1 MNKSMK
7 NYAVLNSL
15 NVVIGVSQLSSEVE
29 SEQHVI
35 IDTYDLSLIGAEYQP
50 GTNTFINLITNE
62 PADSNPIQINITSV
76 LSATMVN
83 SDFTHITCNELENIT
98 VKGTLN
104 IPDRTFSMPIRRD
117 DGRLILFPVN
127 VVNGVFEAVLNFPTS
142 GQYCYSDVEANIDL
156 PPNTFTVAKIKLD
169 VLRKT
174 A

>member
-1 MNKSMK
+1 MGS
-7 NYAVLNSL
+7 
-15 NVVIGVSQLSSEVE
+15 
-29 SEQHVI
+29 
-35 IDTYDLSLIGAEYQP
+35 EYQAST
-50 GTNTFINLITNE
+50 GTFIDLVTNA
-62 PADSNPIQINITSV
+62 PVDSNPIQINVTSV
-76 LSATMVN
+76 EFATMVN
-83 SDFTHITCNELENIT
+83 SEFTHITCNELENIT

-127 VVNGVFEAVLNFPTS
+127 VVNGVFEAVLNFPIS
-142 GQYCYSDVEANIDL
+142 GQYFYSDVEANIDL